1 MEGRERIKSTEKIKF
16 YAFASLPEMT
26 QEKKKKGIKTENPSD
41 TLFMPMVV
49 LGLF

>member
-16 YAFASLPEMT
+16 YRFASLT
-26 QEKKKKGIKTENPSD
+26 DDSGKKKKGIKTENPSD
-41 TLFMPMVV
+41 TLFMLMAV